1 VDLGVIKM
9 TSFSGLKQ
17 TIQSTT
23 DKLIIYRWILFGIL
37 AFILAAFL
45 FFSWPWVKTNE
56 SAKMIDVI
64 LGGLKETSE
73 LNTVKMSSKASLV
86 ETKEQRLFSFYVGDT
101 KVIYEGQ
108 GTIRAGIDMKALKA
122 TDVDINNQKI
132 TITLPPPYITETVLE
147 ADKSQ
152 LLDHH
157 KNWFG
162 PNAEIELLDQA
173 QKDALARIKLEACG
187 NDIIDA
193 ANSNAKK
200 IVERILSAAGY
211 KDITVITQEPKDGS
225 CPKN

>member
-1 VDLGVIKM
+1 M

-17 TIQSTT
+17 TMQFATGE
-23 DKLIIYRWILFGIL
+23 LIISRWILFGIL

-56 SAKMIDVI
+56 SAKIRDVI

-73 LNTVKMSSKASLV
+73 LNTVKMSSKASVV
-86 ETKEQRLFSFYVGDT
+86 ETKDNRLFSLYLGDT
-101 KVIYEGQ
+101 KVIYEAA
-108 GTIRAGIDMKALKA
+108 GTIRAGIDIKKLKVE
-122 TDVDINNQKI
+122 DVDINNQKI
-132 TITLPPPYITETVLE
+132 KITLPAPYITETVLE

-152 LLDHH
+152 LLDNH

-187 NDIIDA
+187 DNIIDA

-200 IVERILSAAGY
+200 IVENILSAAGY
-211 KDITVITQEPKDGS
+211 KDVTVITQEPQDSS